1 MNAVNLQK
9 IINLRHLLH
18 TCPELSMQEHHTKEV
33 LMDFLRRETA
43 LEVADGGSW
52 FYACY
57 HCMEAPGMEA
67 SCIEASGMETP
78 CMEATLKRPI
88 AFRAD
93 FDALPIEETLDLPY
107 ASQNPGVSHKCG
119 HDGHSAALVGLALEV
134 DEKGAD
140 RDVYFIFQ
148 HGEEIGGGGE
158 LCSSII
164 WEKGISQVYAFH
176 NWSGFPLNSIV
187 VKEGTCQCASKG
199 LTVYLEGKPSHASQP
214 EDGTNPARA
223 LSCLMMD
230 LTAGACGGCGD
241 TEREDTESED
251 MERGNMESEDTECGD
266 MEHEGMVLA
275 TIVHVAAGNREAGTC
290 VKDFGISAWYG
301 ELSVTLRAEREQ
313 DLKKL
318 ETRIRQRAGELA
330 EAEKLKVSF
339 AECDIFP
346 ETVNSADG
354 VERVKQAAK
363 NCGFPI
369 IELEKPIRASEDFG
383 YYLKQCPGAMFY
395 IGNGET
401 YPELHT
407 SEYDFNDAVLETAVG
422 MFWELVKIS

>member
-9 IINLRHLLH
+9 IINLRHSLH
-18 TCPELSMQEHHTKEV
+18 ACPELSMQEHHTKEV

-43 LEVADGGSW
+43 LEVADCGSW

-57 HCMEAPGMEA
+57 HCIEAPGMET
-67 SCIEASGMETP
+67 SCMETP

-93 FDALPIEETLDLPY
+93 FDALPIEEALDLPY

-119 HDGHSAALVGLALEV
+119 HDGHSAALAGLALEV

-164 WEKGISQVYAFH
+164 REKGISQVYAFH

-241 TEREDTESED
+241 TERGDTE
-251 MERGNMESEDTECGD
+251 R
-266 MEHEGMVLA
+266 EGMVLA

-354 VERVKQAAK
+354 VERVKQAAE
-363 NCGFPI
+363 NCGFPV

>member
-43 LEVADGGSW
+43 LEVADCGSW

-57 HCMEAPGMEA
+57 HCMEAPCMEA
-67 SCIEASGMETP
+67 SCIEASCTEAP
-78 CMEATLKRPI
+78 CMEAPLKRPI

-93 FDALPIEETLDLPY
+93 FDALPIEEALDLPY

-119 HDGHSAALVGLALEV
+119 HDGHSAALAGLALEV

-140 RDVYFIFQ
+140 RDVYLIFQ

-164 WEKGISQVYAFH
+164 REKGISQVYAFH

-230 LTAGACGGCGD
+230 LTAGVCGGCGD
-241 TEREDTESED
+241 TER
-251 MERGNMESEDTECGD
+251 
-266 MEHEGMVLA
+266 EGMVLA

-363 NCGFPI
+363 NCGFPV

>member
-43 LEVADGGSW
+43 LEVADCGSW

-93 FDALPIEETLDLPY
+93 FDALPIEEALDLPY

-119 HDGHSAALVGLALEV
+119 HDGHSAALAGLALEV

-241 TEREDTESED
+241 TERE
-251 MERGNMESEDTECGD
+251 
-266 MEHEGMVLA
+266 GMVLA

-354 VERVKQAAK
+354 VERVKQAAE
-363 NCGFPI
+363 NCGFPV

>member
-1 MNAVNLQK
+1 MNSVNLQK
-9 IINLRHLLH
+9 ITNLRHLLH

-33 LMDFLRRETA
+33 LMDFLRRETS
-43 LEVADGGSW
+43 LEVVDRGSW
-52 FYACY
+52 FYACC
-57 HCMEAPGMEA
+57 HCMEAYQNDTGTNLDTSLTSFEPLKHL
-67 SCIEASGMETP
+67 P
-78 CMEATLKRPI
+78 VKRPI

-93 FDALPIEETLDLPY
+93 FDALPIEEALDLPY

-119 HDGHSAALVGLALEV
+119 HDGHSAALAGLALEV

-164 WEKGISQVYAFH
+164 REKEISQVYAFH

-199 LTVYLEGKPSHASQP
+199 LTVYMEGKPSHASQP

-230 LTAGACGGCGD
+230 LTAGACGEYGD
-241 TEREDTESED
+241 TEREDTE
-251 MERGNMESEDTECGD
+251 R
-266 MEHEGMVLA
+266 EGMVLA
-275 TIVHVAAGNREAGTC
+275 TIVHVSVGNREAGTC

-318 ETRIRQRAGELA
+318 EIRIRQRARELA
-330 EAEKLKVSF
+330 EAENLKVSF

-369 IELEKPIRASEDFG
+369 IELENPIRASEDFG

-422 MFWELVKIS
+422 MFWELVRL

>member
-1 MNAVNLQK
+1 
-9 IINLRHLLH
+9 
-18 TCPELSMQEHHTKEV
+18 MQEHHTKEV

-43 LEVADGGSW
+43 LEVADCGSW

-57 HCMEAPGMEA
+57 HCIEAPGMEA
-67 SCIEASGMETP
+67 SCREASCMETP

-93 FDALPIEETLDLPY
+93 FDALPIEEALDLPY

-119 HDGHSAALVGLALEV
+119 HDGHSAALAGLALEV

-148 HGEEIGGGGE
+148 HGEEIGGGRE
-158 LCSSII
+158 RCSSII
-164 WEKGISQVYAFH
+164 REKGISQVYAFH

-214 EDGTNPARA
+214 EGGTNPARA

-230 LTAGACGGCGD
+230 LTAGVCGGCGD
-241 TEREDTESED
+241 TER
-251 MERGNMESEDTECGD
+251 
-266 MEHEGMVLA
+266 EGMVLA

-354 VERVKQAAK
+354 VERVKQAAE
-363 NCGFPI
+363 NCGFPV